1 MTRTLYTDTNVEIN
15 GSALIAQSF
24 NLSKLMPH
32 EQIDVYGS
40 NFFNQVQGEPSTASC
55 EISCYPVS
63 GTFGNLLQQLSSH
76 TRSSD
81 PTRETVLSNFG
92 GLDHALLTSIRMD
105 VAIGSVPIA
114 NLSFIGAIS
123 PGYLAPA
130 SVSGPINTIE
140 TTESISINGGDIC
153 AQRCSFDWSIPVTPI
168 PKYDESLSYPTGFF
182 GEPVGVANLSL
193 EGITE
198 PLSIVDSVN
207 FGGFTVQFTDIKVIS
222 SGVNQAVGNI
232 GATYSVNYQCSA
244 NNVNF
249 A

>member
-1 MTRTLYTDTNVEIN
+1 MTRTLYTDTNVRIN
-15 GSALIAQSF
+15 GSGLIAQSF
-24 NLSKLMPH
+24 NLNKSMPH
-32 EQIDVYGS
+32 ESVEEYG
-40 NFFNQVQGEPSTASC
+40 NDDFYQVQGEPSTANC

-63 GTFGNLLQQLSSH
+63 GTFGNLIQQLTSH
-76 TRSSD
+76 SRSSN

-92 GLDHALLTSIRMD
+92 GLDHALLTSLRMD
-105 VAIGSVPIA
+105 AAIGSVPMA

-123 PGYLAPA
+123 TSSLAPS
-130 SVSGPINTIE
+130 SVSTAINTVL

-153 AQRCSFDWSIPVTPI
+153 AQRCSFDWNIAVSPI

-198 PLSIVDSVN
+198 PLAMVNSVN
-207 FGGFTVQFTDIKVIS
+207 FGGFTAQFTDIKVIS
-222 SGVNQAVGNI
+222 SGINQSIGSV

-244 NNVNF
+244 NNVSF
-249 A
+249 S